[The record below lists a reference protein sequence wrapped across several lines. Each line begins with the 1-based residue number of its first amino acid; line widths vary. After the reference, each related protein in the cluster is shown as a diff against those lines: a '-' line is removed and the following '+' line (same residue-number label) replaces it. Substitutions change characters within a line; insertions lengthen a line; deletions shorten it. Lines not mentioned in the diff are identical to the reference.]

1 MRYSASAV
9 LVASVL
15 AMLGYKGINQPQAT
29 DMKFAY
35 VNSNV
40 VLEQA
45 PGATE
50 AQATFDREVA
60 RWQSEVQVL
69 EDSLREM
76 VSAYEQQQVMLSP
89 EARTRRQQDIQQKN
103 LEYQQRTA
111 DLQQVAERRRME
123 LIQPITEMI
132 TATIREIRAEG
143 SYTMIF
149 DSAAGALLAAD
160 TTLDIT
166 SQVIDRIVQQT
177 GAAAETGN

>member
-9 LVASVL
+9 LVATVF
-15 AMLGYKGINQPQAT
+15 AMLGYKGISQPQAT
-29 DMKFAY
+29 DLKFAY
-35 VNSNV
+35 INSNL

-45 PGATE
+45 PGAAE

-103 LEYQQRTA
+103 LEYQQRMA

-123 LIQPITEMI
+123 LLQPITEMI
-132 TATIREIRAEG
+132 TVTIQDIRNEEN
-143 SYTMIF
+143 YTMIF
-149 DSAAGALLAAD
+149 DAAAGALLAAD
-160 TTLDIT
+160 TSLDIT
-166 SQVIDRIVQQT
+166 GQVIERIRQQ
-177 GAAAETGN
+177 AAAEEGTGN

>member
-9 LVASVL
+9 LVATVF
-15 AMLGYKGINQPQAT
+15 AMLGYQGINQPQAT
-29 DMKFAY
+29 DMRFAY

-40 VLEQA
+40 ILEQA

>member
-1 MRYSASAV
+1 VRYSASAV
-9 LVASVL
+9 LVATVF
-15 AMLGYKGINQPQAT
+15 AMLGYQGINQPQAT
-29 DMKFAY
+29 DMRFAY

-40 VLEQA
+40 ILEQA

>member
-1 MRYSASAV
+1 VRYSASAV

-89 EARTRRQQDIQQKN
+89 EARTRRQQDIQQKT
-103 LEYQQRTA
+103 LEYQQRTG

-132 TATIREIRAEG
+132 TATIRDIRAEE

-149 DSAAGALLAAD
+149 DAAAGALLAAD

-166 SQVIDRIVQQT
+166 GVVIERIQQQSSA
-177 GAAAETGN
+177 GGGTGN